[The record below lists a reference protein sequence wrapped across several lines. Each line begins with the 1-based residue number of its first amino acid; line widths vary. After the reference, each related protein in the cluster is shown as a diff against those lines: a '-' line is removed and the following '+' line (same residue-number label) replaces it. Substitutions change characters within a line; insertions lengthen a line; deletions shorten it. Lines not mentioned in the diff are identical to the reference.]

1 MEVLTY
7 DQAVHL
13 FNDKAISLDNEAN
26 PALSAVTEHAVTIVD
41 FLWEMYKV
49 DGLKEVING
58 IFAMKMT

>member
-41 FLWEMYKV
+41 FL
-49 DGLKEVING
+49 
-58 IFAMKMT
+58 